1 MATINKMKSSHMTG
15 KVGALVYRYVGDQ
28 VIISRAPQHY
38 RTSKSESALQ
48 NRHRWKLYNA
58 LASGIRRIYLLNN
71 LWRDAPIDGRNVI
84 NKLISTNASRITKE
98 LDYSNILLVPE
109 EETFQIELDSFTYTD
124 EIISVKINPLHEQ
137 GIETFEVPYISAQGL
152 ICITEPKYPN
162 QKEYCVI
169 PLQPVIKP
177 LDLESPLEFEFHIIT
192 ADEQDTRLYNK
203 KSILLNLITHKTN
216 SKLSQSSNNI
226 FIEV

>member
-1 MATINKMKSSHMTG
+1 MATISKKRSGHLSG
-15 KVGALVYRYVGDQ
+15 RVGALVYRNYGDK
-28 VIISRAPQHY
+28 VVVSRVTENFHP
-38 RTSKSESALQ
+38 SKSLSSEK
-48 NRHRWKLYNA
+48 NRYRWKLYNA

-71 LWRDAPIDGRNVI
+71 IWRDAPIEGRNVI

-109 EETFQIELDSFTYTD
+109 EETFQIELDSFTYAD
-124 EIISVKINPLHEQ
+124 YNISVKIKPLHEQ
-137 GIETFEVPYISAQGL
+137 GIETWEVPYISAQGL
-152 ICITEPKYPN
+152 ICFTEPKFSN

-177 LDLESPLEFEFHIIT
+177 LELESPLEFEFHIIT
-192 ADEQDTRLYNK
+192 AEEQDSELYTK